1 MGRQGRRN
9 RDGGQSVVEFAFI
22 LPLLVILL
30 FGIVEV
36 GRMLMQTNVLTQ
48 AAREGARA
56 AAIGA
61 DSTSAAARAEDV
73 LQAAGITPA
82 SIDVTGPDADHMM
95 LVVVTTDF
103 HVLSPGTVLPF
114 PKTLVLR
121 GASAMRLEG

>member
-1 MGRQGRRN
+1 MRRV
-9 RDGGQSVVEFAFI
+9 RSSGQSVVEFAFI

-56 AAIGA
+56 AAVGS
-61 DSTSAAARAEDV
+61 DSTTAAARAEDV
-73 LQAAGITPA
+73 LEAAGITPA
-82 SIDVTGPDADHMM
+82 SIEVTGPNADHMM
-95 LVVVTTDF
+95 LVVVTTNF
-103 HVLSPGTVLPF
+103 EVLSPGTVLPF